1 MIHWNDEAF
10 EHTFIVAIH
19 PSREGHISLV
29 GDELPWAREERGLVI
44 ETTKWQIFWPTFLR
58 RICKVVLC

>member
-29 GDELPWAREERGLVI
+29 GDELSWAREERGLVI
-44 ETTKWQIFWPTFLR
+44 EATKWQIFGQRF
-58 RICKVVLC
+58 